1 MPYAGGQN
9 QDMGGPW
16 QTNMDDLHERFQ
28 TTRGGGSWG
37 GYYVPDATDSVRD
50 MIGVYNTGT
59 RDLPAESTRAGML
72 SFGLG
77 RVSGSLM
84 REVRETLPHF
94 RMKGPFGPGVDPRA
108 FGSGNQGVRG
118 HVHERVTDLHG
129 NVHANIRDLTGLGDT
144 VFANQRIGAAP
155 YTNTF
160 GIHRLRGLG
169 GYTGPWYENPWYLG
183 MGAAAIIGGVWFL
196 TRKKR

>member
-1 MPYAGGQN
+1 MAYGGGQN

-16 QTNMDDLHERFQ
+16 QANMNDLHERFQ

-37 GYYVPDATDSVRD
+37 GYYVPDSRNSVQD
-50 MIGVYNTGT
+50 MIGVYNAGT
-59 RDLPAESTRAGML
+59 RDLPGESARAGTL

-84 REVRETLPHF
+84 REVRETLPRL
-94 RMKGPFGPGVDPRA
+94 RMTGNTFGPGVDPRA

-118 HVHERVTDLHG
+118 YVHERVRDLHG
-129 NVHANIRDLTGLGDT
+129 QVHTRVRDLTGLGAT
-144 VFANQRIGAAP
+144 VYDDRIGAAP

-169 GYTGPWYENPWYLG
+169 GYEGPWYENPWYLG
-183 MGAAAIIGGVWFL
+183 AGALAIIGGVWFL
-196 TRKKR
+196 TKKKR